1 MKPGWLGCTV
11 APQLIQELNRYMR
24 RAGAVFAFGAI
35 LAFGGA
41 PAVLAVQIE
50 RAGKLTVPSDTALV
64 PFSTDPTVA
73 QVLGQD
79 FEAARKSASAGTH
92 SPLTLTV
99 TVSQQQLKPGVSL
112 NELAPGDPQVADLI
126 KAAGAT
132 PPPIGD
138 TGDKPDE
145 AAIARARAQR
155 LMAPHDNPMQQL
167 INQFEGPP
175 GELGP
180 PVPCDPQ
187 APPGTGCAPAA
198 QSTPRPRP
206 DSPGYTGDTQQ
217 YMQQGSAV
225 RRFFPRDD
233 AAYQTVI
240 VARITLSGA
249 PDEMTVV
256 GVTQPGEDVRE
267 AKKLVAENIAN
278 AVLH

>member
-1 MKPGWLGCTV
+1 MAVV
-11 APQLIQELNRYMR
+11 AFAAFFVV
-24 RAGAVFAFGAI
+24 AGASAAS
-35 LAFGGA
+35 
-41 PAVLAVQIE
+41 AVQIE
-50 RAGKLTVPSDTALV
+50 KAGKLTVPSDTPLV

-79 FEAARKSASAGTH
+79 LDAARKSASTAAH
-92 SPLTLTV
+92 SPRTLTV
-99 TVSQQQLKPGVSL
+99 TVSQQPLKPGVSL
-112 NELAPGDPQVADLI
+112 NQLAPGDPQVADLI
-126 KAAGAT
+126 KAAGAV

-145 AAIARARAQR
+145 AAVARARAQR

-167 INQFEGPP
+167 INQFEAPQGD
-175 GELGP
+175 LGP
-180 PVPCDPQ
+180 PMPCDPQ
-187 APPGTGCAPAA
+187 APPGPGCAPAA
-198 QSTPRPRP
+198 QPTPRPRP

-225 RRFFPRDD
+225 RRFIPRDD

-267 AKKLVAENIAN
+267 AKKLIAEDIAN

>member
-1 MKPGWLGCTV
+1 M
-11 APQLIQELNRYMR
+11 
-24 RAGAVFAFGAI
+24 
-35 LAFGGA
+35 
-41 PAVLAVQIE
+41 QIE
-50 RAGKLTVPSDTALV
+50 RSGKLTVPADAALV

-73 QVLGQD
+73 EVLGQD
-79 FEAARKSASAGTH
+79 FGAAHRGASAGTP
-92 SPLTLTV
+92 SPLTVTV

-112 NELAPGDPQVADLI
+112 NQLAPGDPQVADLI

-138 TGDKPDE
+138 TGDKSDE

-155 LMAPHDNPMQQL
+155 LMVPHDNPMQQL
-167 INQFEGPP
+167 INQFEAPQ

-187 APPGTGCAPAA
+187 APPGPGCAPVP
-198 QSTPRPRP
+198 QPTPRPRP

-217 YMQQGSAV
+217 YMQQGTSV
-225 RRFFPRDD
+225 RRFFSHDD

-240 VARITLSGA
+240 VARVTLSGA